1 MDPIVYHILGAK
13 IYIPTIYNI
22 IIISIDRLVEVNP
35 KILIKSIRPK
45 NFFVVSRIT
54 LEICY

>member
-54 LEICY
+54 LEICN